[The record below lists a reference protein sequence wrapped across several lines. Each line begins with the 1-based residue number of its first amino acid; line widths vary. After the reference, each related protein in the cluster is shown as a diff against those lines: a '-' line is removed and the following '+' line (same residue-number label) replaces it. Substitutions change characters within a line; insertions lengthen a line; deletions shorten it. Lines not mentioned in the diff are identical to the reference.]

1 MNVEKRPFDRW
12 GHVRFL
18 NALEALVAALVLLAA
33 RAGPAADHWSGDE
46 EKYLYIWAGHVT
58 HDIPDFLA
66 VVDFDEDSP
75 AYGRV
80 ISTVPLPGPGA
91 TYNEPHHM
99 HLSADGKVLG
109 CGGLL
114 SVLSGQPGIFFF
126 DVSNPRKPRF
136 LFSTADPNSS
146 ITDHCLP
153 LPPGRF

>member
-1 MNVEKRPFDRW
+1 MNVEKPPFDRW

-18 NALEALVAALVLLAA
+18 KALVAALVLLT
-33 RAGPAADHWSGDE
+33 AGAGLADDHQGDDE
-46 EKYLYIWAGHVT
+46 EKYLYIWAGHVD
-58 HDIPDFLA
+58 HSIPDFLA

-75 AYGRV
+75 GYGRV
-80 ISTVPLPGPGA
+80 INTVPLPGPGA

-126 DVSNPRKPRF
+126 DMTDPRRPRF

-146 ITDHCLP
+146 ITDDFLP
-153 LPPGRF
+153 LPRAGSW